1 MQVVGV
7 ILLTLIALGFRVHR
21 LGAVGLSEDEARKLQ
36 AARAY
41 RKGTFIVNTEHPML
55 MKSFVTGSLVA
66 AKWWNERIARDRPDR
81 LISEEAAVRFPN
93 ALFGALTTIPL
104 FLFACEMFTPLVGWT
119 TAILWATGLNA
130 IAINRIAKEDTLLVF
145 FLWLGYFFFMKA
157 KHEGPVETPRR
168 QWLYTLSGASFGLM
182 VASKYF
188 PHYMGLI
195 FLYNYLRP
203 HDRQTNYPLGRRAMI
218 LFFLAFFLAFAWA
231 NPTLFHPDTLH
242 SIGIFLTETRVPHHG
257 YEMMGQ
263 LYYNNAWI
271 FTQRTPFYFYFLFL
285 LVKVPPVVI
294 LAFLV
299 GLIVITRGS
308 HLSTKGRLGTIVA
321 IAGFPLVLLDPGS
334 PDLKPVIVHTLVLFS
349 LSLGVGLLFVMGNRR
364 DEGPFFLRFMLVF
377 WIVPFTLF
385 GGKWLRYTLSFMP
398 LVYLT
403 AAVGVSVLIIRLRER
418 LRPGR
423 VRASVTAGVM
433 ALFLL
438 VPAMTTVAHSPYL
451 LLYVNTFGGGE
462 SRRAFYFPHD
472 EIYDAGLRE
481 ALQFIAER
489 APRRSIVAQDAPS
502 VMAVYAE
509 KFRRPDL
516 VSVNLSSPKFDLAR
530 WTHHP
535 DGHARQEAVYI
546 IVQRGRRYFENEAW
560 LQWLDQNCR
569 PVTEIVVD
577 GVTTTRVYEL
587 HRSCSVLTAGTA
599 TDSLG
604 PPEIP
609 VGVVPAPD
617 SAAEQSNAER
627 DQVLPA
633 GSLFASSSRTEV
645 ENRPDRAVGGARM
658 RQGVIFVQQFPM
670 VSVSPT

>member
-1 MQVVGV
+1 MSRRRMQVVGV

-21 LGAVGLSEDEARKLQ
+21 LGAVGLSEDEARKVQ

-41 RKGTFIVNTEHPML
+41 LKGTFIVNTEHPML
-55 MKSFVTGSLVA
+55 MKSFIAGSLVA
-66 AKWWNERIARDRPDR
+66 SKWWNERIAHGRPGL
-81 LISEEAAVRFPN
+81 LIPEEAAVRFPN

-145 FLWLGYFFFMKA
+145 FLWLGYFFFTKA

-168 QWLYTLSGASFGLM
+168 MRLYMLSGASFGLM
-182 VASKYF
+182 MASKYF

-203 HDRQTNYPLGRRAMI
+203 HDRQTNYPLGRQAMI
-218 LFFLAFFLAFAWA
+218 RFFLALFLAFALA
-231 NPTLFHPDTLH
+231 NPIVFHPATVH
-242 SIGIFLTETRVPHHG
+242 SIGVYLTETRVPHHG

-285 LVKVPPVVI
+285 LVKVPPVLI

-299 GLIVITRGS
+299 GLIIITRGS
-308 HLSTKGRLGTIVA
+308 HLSARVQASALAAMA
-321 IAGFPLVLLDPGS
+321 ISPLMLLKPGS
-334 PDLKPVIVHTLVLFS
+334 PDLKPVIVYILVLFS
-349 LSLGVGLLFVMGNRR
+349 LSLLVGLLFVMGNRR
-364 DEGPFFLRFMLVF
+364 DEGPFFLRFMLAF

-385 GGKWLRYTLSFMP
+385 GGKWLRYTLSVMP

-403 AAVGVSVLIIRLRER
+403 AAVGISVLIIRLRER
-418 LRPGR
+418 LGPGW
-423 VRASVTAGVM
+423 VRSSVTAGVM

-438 VPAMTTVAHSPYL
+438 VPTVTALAHHPYY

-489 APRRSIVAQDAPS
+489 APRHSIVAQDAPS
-502 VMAVYAE
+502 VIAVYAE

-516 VSVNLSSPKFDLAR
+516 VSVELSSREFDLAR
-530 WTHHP
+530 WTRHP
-535 DGHARQEAVYI
+535 DGHAREEAVYI

-560 LQWLDQNCR
+560 LQWLDRNCR
-569 PVTEIVVD
+569 PLTEIVVD

-587 HRSCSVLTAGTA
+587 HQSCSVLTAGA
-599 TDSLG
+599 TTSPLD
-604 PPEIP
+604 PREIS
-609 VGVVPAPD
+609 VGIVPAPD
-617 SAAEQSNAER
+617 SAAGESNGSR
-627 DQVLPA
+627 GQVLPV
-633 GSLFASSSRTEV
+633 GSLFAPEV
-645 ENRPDRAVGGARM
+645 RRRAR
-658 RQGVIFVQQFPM
+658 I
-670 VSVSPT
+670 SPTGRSV